1 MLDKPF
7 RKVDLMSDKT
17 VETKKTKK
25 VKLKCAL
32 CGKNLDEKSAL
43 IHKNQQG
50 ERQIICYDCFEKE
63 TGVDYQ
69 TFAYRR
75 ESAKQVFFATI
86 FCILLTIYAFVEQGP
101 LYGVAGIII
110 TVLIFLFAGKVK

>member
-1 MLDKPF
+1 MTDK
-7 RKVDLMSDKT
+7 KIESKN
-17 VETKKTKK
+17 KKID
-25 VKLKCAL
+25 LKCAL

-50 ERQIICYDCFEKE
+50 QKEIICYDCFEKE
-63 TGVDYQ
+63 TGVDYK

-75 ESAKQVFFATI
+75 ESAKQIFFATI
-86 FCILLTIYAFVEQGP
+86 FCIIATIYAFIEKGP

-110 TVLIFLFAGKVK
+110 TILIFWFGGKIK